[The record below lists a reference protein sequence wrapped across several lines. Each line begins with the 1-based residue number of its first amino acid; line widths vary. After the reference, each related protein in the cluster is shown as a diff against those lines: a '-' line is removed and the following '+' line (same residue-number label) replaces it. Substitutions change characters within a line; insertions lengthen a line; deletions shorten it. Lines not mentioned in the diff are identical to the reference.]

1 MKRSNNEPDAR
12 CWGMNPTHT
21 PSSAPT
27 KEPSS
32 HPSNNPSSN
41 PTSEPSKN
49 PSAIPTLCPTSNP
62 SKAPSKEPSSHPS
75 NNPSSNPTSEPSN
88 NPSNLTYGNGLQAI
102 DSSEFYVAHWP
113 NPLTHISISWGSSI
127 KIHWTKWLY
136 TLKRRIKYVARHA
149 LRRRNRR
156 FCKRVHL
163 WFLSKITIIP
173 IILLSKIIKFHEKKA
188 TMIQIIN
195 QQLKLRFFILA

>member
-1 MKRSNNEPDAR
+1 MKRSNNEPNAR

-88 NPSNLTYGNGLQAI
+88 NPSNLTYGNGLQAMHKK
-102 DSSEFYVAHWP
+102 FF
-113 NPLTHISISWGSSI
+113 
-127 KIHWTKWLY
+127 
-136 TLKRRIKYVARHA
+136 A
-149 LRRRNRR
+149 LRGQNWFFWILRGPLAQSFDPHFNFMGIFYKNLPNKMTLYPATTSQIRRETC
-156 FCKRVHL
+156 FA
-163 WFLSKITIIP
+163 ST
-173 IILLSKIIKFHEKKA
+173 
-188 TMIQIIN
+188 
-195 QQLKLRFFILA
+195 